1 MKLMDWEETLYR
13 WEEYS
18 EKLYPLRDEVAHIF
32 ETKCFYDDNWEYQER
47 LYEADDDTVFL
58 LKLSEMLNEI
68 CEFVKSHIEILSH
81 RVEVDEEIRDNVQH
95 AFEAWKRGLCPLLMR
110 KVPHYVLSDKSGF
123 EGFWETYDEVAK
135 CLHGERMSYSA
146 TKRAIEE
153 FEATR
158 KKLKLS
164 A

>member
-1 MKLMDWEETLYR
+1 MDWEETLYR

-58 LKLSEMLNEI
+58 LRLSGMLNDI
-68 CEFVKSHIEILSH
+68 CDFVKSH
-81 RVEVDEEIRDNVQH
+81 N
-95 AFEAWKRGLCPLLMR
+95 
-110 KVPHYVLSDKSGF
+110 YTLSDKCGWD
-123 EGFWETYDEVAK
+123 GFWETYDEVAK
-135 CLHGERMSYSA
+135 CLRGEPMSYTA
-146 TKRAIEE
+146 TRRAIEE
-153 FEATR
+153 FEASR

>member
-1 MKLMDWEETLYR
+1 MDWQDTLYR
-13 WEEYS
+13 WELYS
-18 EKLYPLRDEVAHIF
+18 EKLYPLRDEVADIF
-32 ETKCFYDDNWEYQER
+32 KNKCFYDDNWEYHER

-68 CEFVKSHIEILSH
+68 CDFVKSHIEVLSH
-81 RVEVDEEIRDNVQH
+81 HVEVDEEIRDNLQH

-110 KVPHYVLSDKSGF
+110 NVPHYVLLDKSGWDS
-123 EGFWETYDEVAK
+123 FWETYDEVAK
-135 CLHGERMSYSA
+135 CLHGEPMSYKA

-153 FEATR
+153 FESTR
-158 KKLKLS
+158 EKLKLS

>member
-1 MKLMDWEETLYR
+1 MDWQETLYR

-18 EKLYPLRDEVAHIF
+18 EKLYPLRDEVAYIF
-32 ETKCFYDDNWEYQER
+32 ETKYFYDDNWEYQER

-58 LKLSEMLNEI
+58 LKLAAMLNEV
-68 CEFVKSHIEILSH
+68 CEFVKSHIEVLSH
-81 RVEVDEEIRDNVQH
+81 RVEVDEEIRDNLQH

-110 KVPHYVLSDKSGF
+110 NIPHYVLSDKSGF
-123 EGFWETYDEVAK
+123 EGFWETFDEIAK
-135 CLHGERMSYSA
+135 FLHGEAMSYSA

-153 FEATR
+153 FEASR

>member
-1 MKLMDWEETLYR
+1 MDWENTLYR

-18 EKLYPLRDEVAHIF
+18 EKLYPLRDEVAYIF

-47 LYEADDDTVFL
+47 FYEADDDTVFL

-68 CEFVKSHIEILSH
+68 CDFVKSHIEILSH
-81 RVEVDEEIRDNVQH
+81 RVEVEEEIRNNLQH
-95 AFEAWKRGLCPLLMR
+95 AFEAWNRGLCPLLMS
-110 KVPHYVLSDKSGF
+110 KVPHYVLSDKSGWDS
-123 EGFWETYDEVAK
+123 FWETYDEVAK

-158 KKLKLS
+158 EKLKLS